1 MPALRATVKL
11 LIISHTPHY
20 LKDDHF
26 VGWGPTVREL
36 DYLTEIFER
45 VIHLAPLHR
54 EVGPASALRY
64 QSTRLEFRPLPPAG
78 GGRLRDKLAI
88 LIRTPQYLGA
98 ILKALREV
106 DAVHVRCPANISLLA
121 IMLLAC
127 VPRPRLRWV
136 KYAGN
141 WRPTTRE
148 AWSYAFQRWWLTK
161 NLHRGVVT
169 VNGHWTDQ
177 PRHVRSFLNPCLTEQ
192 ELVEAERVAA
202 GKELSTPL
210 RLLYA
215 GRLETAKGVGRAI
228 EVLHQLRQRG
238 IAATFD
244 IVGDG
249 AERSAFESLVA
260 ARELTEVVTFHGWL
274 ARTLLNGLFARAH
287 FLIFPAASSEGW
299 PKVLSE
305 GMAHGV
311 VPVASTVSSIPQFL
325 DSFQTGRTCA
335 PDDVT
340 GFVNALAWYVQH
352 PYLWKEESV
361 KGVQAA
367 QLFSYRNY
375 LQAVRTIFD
384 LSDARPPKGY
394 LDNGFVAER
403 Y

>member
-1 MPALRATVKL
+1 MTALRMKL
-11 LIISHTPHY
+11 LVISHTPHH
-20 LKDDHF
+20 LKDGRF

-36 DYLTEIFER
+36 DHLPEIFKR

-54 EVGPASALRY
+54 EVSPPSALPY

-88 LIRTPQYLGA
+88 LIRAPQYLSA
-98 ILKALREV
+98 ILKAMREV

-121 IMLLAC
+121 IILLAC
-127 VPRPRLRWV
+127 VSRPRLRWV

-148 AWSYAFQRWWLTK
+148 GWSYAFQRWWLNK

-169 VNGHWTDQ
+169 VNGQWPDQ
-177 PRHVRSFLNPCLTEQ
+177 PKHVHSFLNPCITEQ
-192 ELVEAERVAA
+192 ELIEAGTVAA
-202 GKELSTPL
+202 KKELSAPM

-238 IAATFD
+238 IAATLD

-260 ARELTEVVTFHGWL
+260 ERELNQLVTLHGWL
-274 ARTLLNGLFARAH
+274 ARAPLNRLFARAH

-311 VPVASTVSSIPQFL
+311 VPVAGSVSSIPQYL
-325 DSFQTGRTCA
+325 NSFQTGRTCA
-335 PDDVT
+335 PDDVMA
-340 GFVNALAWYVQH
+340 FVDVLVWYAQH
-352 PYLWKEESV
+352 PERWKEESAN
-361 KGVQAA
+361 GVQAA
-367 QLFSYRNY
+367 RLFSYSNY
-375 LQAVRTIFD
+375 LQAVRTIFA
-384 LSDARPPKGY
+384 LSDAPPPKGY
-394 LDNGFVAER
+394 LDNGFVAEP